1 MKIPDMEHIG
11 AIAEREFKEFRITK
25 RQLKKVEA
33 IEMVRRARDE
43 GKQSLGYSSRP
54 FILCG
59 LPIRRRKDFEYTRR
73 NGQFFLNIVGHPRFG
88 LPYGQD
94 RLIPIWVSTLAVL
107 QKNRTIHFDSAAE
120 ILRTFDLPLDGKSY
134 KRMVD
139 GFQRIFASTIF
150 FGTDEQLEAAT
161 VIDWGRFHFFDRL
174 QLWFAKDVKQ
184 PTLPSEFRNTVVLSE
199 SFWEEIKR
207 HPIPIDMAAV
217 RALASSPGCLDFF
230 LWLTWRSWLA
240 KRPSQ
245 IPLFGETGLNQQLGT
260 GQYSRLRLLRRQ
272 LNRWLKVIKTLW
284 PECPAR
290 LSADGQYLLVKP
302 APGAIHSRQ

>member
-1 MKIPDMEHIG
+1 M
-11 AIAEREFKEFRITK
+11 RWS
-25 RQLKKVEA
+25 
-33 IEMVRRARDE
+33 RRARDE

-161 VIDWGRFHFFDRL
+161 VIDWAGFISSTGSSSGLPRTL
-174 QLWFAKDVKQ
+174 NSPPYPASFA
-184 PTLPSEFRNTVVLSE
+184 
-199 SFWEEIKR
+199 
-207 HPIPIDMAAV
+207 
-217 RALASSPGCLDFF
+217 
-230 LWLTWRSWLA
+230 
-240 KRPSQ
+240 
-245 IPLFGETGLNQQLGT
+245 IPLF
-260 GQYSRLRLLRRQ
+260 
-272 LNRWLKVIKTLW
+272 
-284 PECPAR
+284 
-290 LSADGQYLLVKP
+290 
-302 APGAIHSRQ
+302 